1 MRRREFIAGLGSTAA
16 WPVVARGQ
24 QPALPVIGLLMS
36 TSREAN
42 LGRLA
47 AFREGLSKTGYVE
60 MRNVAIE
67 YRSADGQYERL
78 PTLAAELVRRHV
90 NVIVAGPGIP
100 AALRQNQPPPRSR
113 SSSRVDSIR
122 SRRD

>member
-1 MRRREFIAGLGSTAA
+1 MRRREFIAGLAAA
-16 WPVVARGQ
+16 WPLAARAQ

-42 LGRLA
+42 LERLA
-47 AFREGLSKTGYVE
+47 AFREGLSKSGYVE

-78 PTLAAELVRRHV
+78 PALAAELVRRV
-90 NVIVAGPGIP
+90 NVIVAGRGF
-100 AALRQNQPPPRSR
+100 LRRWRQSRPPRRSP
-113 SSSRVDSIR
+113 SSSRVERIQ